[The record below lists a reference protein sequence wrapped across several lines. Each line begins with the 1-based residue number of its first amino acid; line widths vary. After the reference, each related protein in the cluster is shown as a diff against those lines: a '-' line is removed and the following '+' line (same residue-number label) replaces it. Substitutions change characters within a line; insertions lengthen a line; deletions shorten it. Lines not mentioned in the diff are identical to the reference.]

1 MILVLEMKLL
11 VTGGCGFIGSNFIFH
26 ILNKYKDYE
35 VVNLDKL
42 TYAGNKET
50 LKPFENNSR
59 YKFVQGDVCDQK
71 LVNLL
76 TDEVDS
82 IVHFAAETHV
92 DRSIINSGD
101 FARTNFT
108 GTNTLLQ
115 AAERGRKRFHLI
127 STNETFGSLKENER
141 RFDETTT
148 PNPQSPYAATKKG
161 ADFLANTYFHTFGL
175 PVTISNCSNNY
186 GPYQFPEKMIP
197 LFITNLIIGKKVPL
211 YGDGRNI
218 RDWIYVQDHVEAID
232 LMLHNGKI
240 GESYCVGGDSEFRNI
255 DVARMILKHFNK
267 GDDMIEF
274 VKDRKGHDWR
284 YAVDSSKIKKELGW
298 SPKKTFEKGLEET
311 VKWYIENE
319 LWWRKLKVDVIDRIT
334 EKE

>member
-1 MILVLEMKLL
+1 MKLL